1 MKILKV
7 YISELTK
14 TMINILPYNSEKI
27 IGIPGITGC
36 VKIVWS

>member
-14 TMINILPYNSEKI
+14 TMINILPYNSERM
-27 IGIPGITGC
+27 IGVPGLTGW
-36 VKIVWS
+36 VMIDWS